1 MELPFIVRLFMQNQ
15 HQIDTKHGSEC
26 SGTIIDNHWIATSFA
41 CCENIVAF
49 QLVNFGRKRM
59 TSVEKRIIGPLKIE
73 NQEYDVCL
81 IRTKYDIIRR
91 GKRNGLKPSQICL
104 PDKAPE
110 HGRACWIAS
119 WRSWGL
125 STTLQSIGINVFASE
140 YCIKHR

>member
-1 MELPFIVRLFMQNQ
+1 MQNQ

-59 TSVEKRIIGPLKIE
+59 TSVENRIIGPLTIE
-73 NQEYDVCL
+73 KQEYDVCL

-104 PDKAPE
+104 PDMAPK
-110 HGRACWIAS
+110 HGSACWIAS

-125 STTLQSIGINVFASE
+125 STTLQSIGINVFASD

>member
-1 MELPFIVRLFMQNQ
+1 MQNK
-15 HQIDTKHGSEC
+15 HQVDTKQGSEC

-49 QLVNFGRKRM
+49 QLVNFGQKRM
-59 TSVEKRIIGPLKIE
+59 TSAEKRINGPLKLQNE
-73 NQEYDVCL
+73 EYDVCL

-104 PDKAPE
+104 PETGPE
-110 HGRACWIAS
+110 HGSACWIAS

-125 STTLQSIGINVFASE
+125 STTLQSIGINVFSAD

>member
-1 MELPFIVRLFMQNQ
+1 MQNEN
-15 HQIDTKHGSEC
+15 QIDTKEGSEC

-59 TSVEKRIIGPLKIE
+59 TSVENRIIGPLKIE

-104 PDKAPE
+104 PDMAPK
-110 HGRACWIAS
+110 HGSACWIAS

-125 STTLQSIGINVFASE
+125 STTLQSIGINVFASD